1 MANKRDFE
9 GNRLHHFELSGAN
22 RTVRWVLIIILLV
35 IAAVALT
42 YGLMSAL
49 QTPPGWQTVEGNT
62 SGLHCGE
69 QFVLQYE
76 FGAGEKSATAE
87 NKQLQQLY
95 GKALED
101 AWKLFFHEAGE
112 TDLVGLAAI
121 NHRPNQEITVDAG
134 LYKALEQMVQNGS
147 RAMYLAPVYGVYNEV
162 FYSET
167 DRDAAE
173 CDPDLDQE
181 QRDYVQLLANY
192 ANDPH
197 MIQLQLKGD
206 NKVLLYVSEDY
217 LAFAR
222 QQEIVNFLDFGWLR
236 NAFITDFL
244 ADILAENGFTNG
256 FIASADGFTRNLDR
270 RDNTYR
276 LNLFNLGEDGIDQ
289 AGILDY
295 TGPKSLVFLRSYP
308 LYDQALHRYYCYADG
323 RIVTAMIDPADG
335 MSKSSVANLVSY
347 SENLGC
353 GQLALAMMPIFVAD
367 DFAENLLQELTE
379 QDIYSIWFYG
389 NQLQSNQPD
398 ISVTLEEP
406 YTK

>member
-1 MANKRDFE
+1 MLHELYTAEGRTLPAIPWDVYPRPQLRRETWLNLNGTWEFTARDEESLPETYDKTILVPFCPE
-9 GNRLHHFELSGAN
+9 SLLSGVKEHFPEGSFLYYRRGLSLPEGWAG
-22 RTVRWVLIIILLV
+22 RRVILH
-35 IAAVALT
+35 IGAADQVADV
-42 YGLMSAL
+42 YVNGQHACHHEGGYEAFSA
-49 QTPPGWQTVEGNT
+49 
-62 SGLHCGE
+62 
-69 QFVLQYE
+69 
-76 FGAGEKSATAE
+76 
-87 NKQLQQLY
+87 
-95 GKALED
+95 D
-101 AWKLFFHEAGE
+101 
-112 TDLVGLAAI
+112 
-121 NHRPNQEITVDAG
+121 
-134 LYKALEQMVQNGS
+134 
-147 RAMYLAPVYGVYNEV
+147 
-162 FYSET
+162 
-167 DRDAAE
+167 
-173 CDPDLDQE
+173 
-181 QRDYVQLLANY
+181 
-192 ANDPH
+192 
-197 MIQLQLKGD
+197 
-206 NKVLLYVSEDY
+206 
-217 LAFAR
+217 
-222 QQEIVNFLDFGWLR
+222 
-236 NAFITDFL
+236 ITDFL
-244 ADILAENGFTNG
+244 AELLAENGFTNG

-367 DFAENLLQELTE
+367 DFAEDLLQELTE

-389 NQLQSNQPD
+389 NQLRSNQPD